1 MIWYIFVSQSK
12 DSKQTFKKTDTK
24 SVLRV
29 CILKK
34 LWKKIKPFVLRLGS
48 LSSPDVVSSVGEISV
63 VDPIVQDPA
72 VVDTPL
78 GAQGAPGNVGA
89 DTNGVGVATNAPV
102 VDQVVA
108 DTVVVDN
115 PAVVDPVVPDTVA
128 VDSPVGD
135 TAISPVVGAAVVDT
149 TTPVE
154 EIKQETQ
161 QTEMLSPTSNTD
173 SLTPADPSNFY
184 KKIYTWLIFNKFVC
198 SLSWTK
204 TILRT

>member
-1 MIWYIFVSQSK
+1 MK
-12 DSKQTFKKTDTK
+12 
-24 SVLRV
+24 
-29 CILKK
+29 
-34 LWKKIKPFVLRLGS
+34 KKIKPFVLRLGS
-48 LSSPDVVSSVGEISV
+48 LSSPDVVSSVGEISL

-173 SLTPADPSNFY
+173 SLTPVDPSNFY
-184 KKIYTWLIFNKFVC
+184 KKIYT
-198 SLSWTK
+198 
-204 TILRT
+204 

>member
-1 MIWYIFVSQSK
+1 MK
-12 DSKQTFKKTDTK
+12 
-24 SVLRV
+24 
-29 CILKK
+29 
-34 LWKKIKPFVLRLGS
+34 KKIKPFVLRLGS

-89 DTNGVGVATNAPV
+89 DTNG

-173 SLTPADPSNFY
+173 SLTPVDPSNFY
-184 KKIYTWLIFNKFVC
+184 KKIYT
-198 SLSWTK
+198 
-204 TILRT
+204 